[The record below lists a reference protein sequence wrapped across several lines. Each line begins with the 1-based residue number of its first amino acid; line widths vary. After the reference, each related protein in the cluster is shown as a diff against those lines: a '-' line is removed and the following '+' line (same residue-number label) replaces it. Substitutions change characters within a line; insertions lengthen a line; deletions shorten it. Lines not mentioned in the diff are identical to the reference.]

1 MLNIKPPRH
10 TPTLRNPAGRSR
22 RKAPLAHGGLGRLIG
37 RKARPHGSPLEGPG
51 CGPKPPFRCER
62 EIGFIAHNRDTPFA
76 HIRKTSRLEAARI
89 DRVASSNH
97 SVFIDAKAAS
107 ICFLNAAKSY

>member
-37 RKARPHGSPLEGPG
+37 REARPHGSPREGPG

-62 EIGFIAHNRDTPFA
+62 EIGFTAHNKDTPFG
-76 HIRKTSRLEAARI
+76 HIRKTI
-89 DRVASSNH
+89 DRAASSNQ